1 MWARGHGQQGRG
13 VREAGRDATQRTV
26 ACRDLRASGAGAAG
40 ALRLPSSEAWASALV
55 MWELLLALLLL
66 LLVLLEL
73 LLLQQQELLKLEH
86 QH

>member
-1 MWARGHGQQGRG
+1 MWARDHGQQGRG

-40 ALRLPSSEAWASALV
+40 ALRLPSSEAWARALV
-55 MWELLLALLLL
+55 TWELLLALLLL
-66 LLVLLEL
+66 ELLEL
-73 LLLQQQELLKLEH
+73 LLQQQQQELLKLEH